1 MLQSDLFLKKLF
13 KGCQICKGRM
23 HSLGNYQAILQGFP
37 EGQVRE
43 KSMLNSIGMT
53 HLPTMLFCLLVE
65 KELGEN
71 MKSKRTK

>member
-1 MLQSDLFLKKLF
+1 M
-13 KGCQICKGRM
+13 CKGRM

-37 EGQVRE
+37 EGQVWE
-43 KSMLNSIGMT
+43 KSMLNSIWQMS
-53 HLPTMLFCLLVE
+53 HLPTMFFCLLVE